1 LKKSYSRLNILQER
15 FSAFGEAR
23 GFFKHMISQRRVLTV
38 TVPYYEYLR
47 GIVFC
52 DDLRDNYGEEVPF
65 QFDLTLL
72 IFLLYD
78 DFLTQIKRG
87 SAKNDQIAAYL
98 QAGKK
103 KYFQQRITEKRIMKP
118 LTRHVF
124 AFETVE
130 EEGEPEVISESPKKA
145 YLDIRMK
152 ETEVLRGEVLL
163 NDLEPY
169 MEGID
174 ISIEEMIT
182 VIYLDFIENIK
193 QQGNSAKVQKSILS
207 HLKRF

>member
-1 LKKSYSRLNILQER
+1 MKKSYSRLNILQER
-15 FSAFGEAR
+15 FSAFGEAK
-23 GFFKHMISQRRVLTV
+23 GFFKHMMSQRRILTV

-65 QFDLTLL
+65 QFDLSLL
-72 IFLLYD
+72 MFLLYD
-78 DFLTQIKRG
+78 DFLAQIKRG

-103 KYFQQRITEKRIMKP
+103 KYFQQRLTEKRIMKP

-130 EEGEPEVISESPKKA
+130 EEEEPEVISETKRA

-163 NDLEPY
+163 NDLEAF
-169 MEGID
+169 MKGVD

-182 VIYLDFIENIK
+182 IIYLDFIENIK
-193 QQGNSAKVQKSILS
+193 QQGNSAKVQKSILA